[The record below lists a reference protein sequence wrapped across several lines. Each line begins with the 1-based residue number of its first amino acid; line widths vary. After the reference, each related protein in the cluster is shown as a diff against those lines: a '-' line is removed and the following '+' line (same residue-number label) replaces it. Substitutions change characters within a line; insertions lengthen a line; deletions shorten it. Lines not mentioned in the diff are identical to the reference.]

1 MPLSVKVLWRLVGK
15 RQYAK
20 QFRLLFPGRS
30 VPPTI

>member
-20 QFRLLFPGRS
+20 QFRLLFPGRP